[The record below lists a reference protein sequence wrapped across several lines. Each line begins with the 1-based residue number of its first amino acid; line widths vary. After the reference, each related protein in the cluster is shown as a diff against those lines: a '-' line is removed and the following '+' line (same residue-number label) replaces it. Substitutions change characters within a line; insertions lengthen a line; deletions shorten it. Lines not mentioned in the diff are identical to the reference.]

1 MLSFKSEIFRAFQKK
16 ESPLDLMSR
25 FGIKIEGLPE
35 GVSESELWL
44 FLIKIAS
51 SLERNRNFKKTYI
64 KSIDEVIKLIENST
78 KIVAI
83 IGAGAS
89 VGPDFRSPG
98 GLYDQISKSGA
109 LEDPYKVFDM
119 EYFKQDPS
127 VFWKFAHLIFPTTN
141 PQHSQA
147 HYFLAELEKRGKL
160 LRVYSQNV
168 DTLEV
173 GIPDDKLR
181 CVHGSWRENKCL
193 QCGKSYSIEDLRE
206 SVDNQQIPVCKEC
219 GGQIKPGIV
228 FFGQKTNIED
238 EDIIYDSENADLL
251 IVIGTSLRVS
261 PVSDIPR
268 VMCKT
273 PSILINRES
282 VHCIFN
288 AELLGE
294 GDEVI
299 LEVERKLGWNNSNEN
314 NENIENQN
322 TDDANLDKF
331 VFIQPNKFMMKGQD
345 GSSPQFTET
354 GRSLF
359 IINQSFPGIDI
370 FE

>member
-1 MLSFKSEIFRAFQKK
+1 MSVKSEILRAMKNN
-16 ESPLDLMSR
+16 ESPLELMER
-25 FGIKIEGLPE
+25 LGIQIDGIPSN
-35 GVSESELWL
+35 VSESSLWL
-44 FLIKIAS
+44 LLFQIS
-51 SLERNRNFKKTYI
+51 STIERRRMFEKTYI
-64 KSIDEVIKLIENST
+64 KSIDEVIDLIQKSN
-78 KIVAI
+78 KIVAV

-109 LEDPYKVFDM
+109 LEDPYKVFEM
-119 EYFKQDPS
+119 EYFTQDPS
-127 VFWKFAHLIFPTTN
+127 VFWRFAHLIFPSTN
-141 PQHSQA
+141 PEHSQA

-160 LRVYSQNV
+160 QRVYSQNV
-168 DTLEV
+168 DTLEI

-193 QCGKSYSIEDLRE
+193 NCGKIYSIEDLRE
-206 SVDNQQIPVCKEC
+206 YVDNQQIPVCKEC

-238 EDIIYDSENADLL
+238 EDIDYDSDHADLL

-261 PVSDIPR
+261 PVSYIPQ
-268 VMCKT
+268 VMYKV

-294 GDEVI
+294 GDQVI
-299 LEVERKLGWNNSNEN
+299 LEIERKLGWLDQNEN
-314 NENIENQN
+314 DEK
-322 TDDANLDKF
+322 TSDHDDDVEKF
-331 VFIQPNKFMMKGQD
+331 VFIQPNKFMMKDKD
-345 GSSPQFTET
+345 GFSPQFTET

-359 IINQSFPGIDI
+359 IINHSFPGIDT